1 MIKGLILSAVLFA
14 VIAFSLSAYLAPD
27 DLRTCSAVSLT
38 NSECA
43 ASDAIVAVSGGDT
56 TARTNEAINLYK
68 AGWGKKLIFS
78 GAAADKSGPSNAK
91 AMQGLAEQAG
101 VSDSDIIIEEY
112 GETTKENAEKT
123 RNIFNEYNIKSVILV
138 TSGYHQRRAGLE
150 FSQRSPD
157 VTIRNHPVAS
167 DAQWSSW
174 WWLTPT
180 GWYLAL
186 SEFFK
191 IIAFYVGGSR

>member
-1 MIKGLILSAVLFA
+1 MIKGLIVGAVLFG
-14 VIAFSLSAYLAPD
+14 VVAFSLSAFLAPD
-27 DLRTCSAVSLT
+27 DLRSCDSQPSDRHG
-38 NSECA
+38 CG

-56 TARTNEAINLYK
+56 TARTNEAIALYK

-91 AMQGLAEQAG
+91 VMQHIAESSG
-101 VSDSDIIIEEY
+101 VSSDAIIIEEY

-123 RNIFNEYNIKSVILV
+123 RNIFSEYNISSVILI
-138 TSGYHQRRAGLE
+138 TSGYHQKRAGLE
-150 FSQRSPD
+150 FSARSAD
-157 VTIRNHPVAS
+157 VMIRNHPVAS
-167 DAQWSSW
+167 DNQWSAW

-186 SEFFK
+186 TEFFK